1 MTPSLRVLHPGDYRV
16 MPWRNGLGTTTEIA
30 IAPPGAALDAFV
42 WRVSVAEIGA
52 SGPFSAFPG
61 YDRVLT
67 QIEGAPMTLSHDGGG
82 GEHRLALLEPYRFAG
97 ERATRCTLD
106 APPAR
111 DFNVMVRRDLAR
123 ADVFVRT
130 LEKGAWGRAEAS
142 LVYVLRGSVSVE
154 VDGRH
159 EAVAVAAAETL
170 VASSVAPMV
179 VKATATT
186 TVALLMAIGV
196 PV

>member
-1 MTPSLRVLHPGDYRV
+1 MTPSLRVLDPRDYRV

-30 IAPPGAALDAFV
+30 VAPPGAALDEFV

-61 YDRVLT
+61 YDRVLM
-67 QIEGAPMTLSHDGGG
+67 QLEGAPMMLSHDGG

-97 ERATRCTLD
+97 ELATRCTLD

-111 DFNVMVRRDLAR
+111 DFNVMVRRDVAR
-123 ADVFVRT
+123 AEVVVRT
-130 LEKGAWGRAEAS
+130 FEKGAWGRAEAT
-142 LVYVLRGSVSVE
+142 LVYVLRGSLSVE

-159 EAVAVAAAETL
+159 HAVAVAETL
-170 VASSVAPMV
+170 VATNVTPMV

-186 TVALLMAIGV
+186 TVSLFVAIGV